1 MLLQRFDR
9 NIRFFGE
16 QGQARLRN
24 ARVAVVG
31 IGGLGTHVVQQL
43 AFLGVGVM
51 TLIDSEELDESN
63 RNRYIGSGEDDRIP
77 GTLKTAI
84 GERLIKSIDSS
95 IGVTRVDEDFI
106 SERGFSAVLGADH
119 VFGCLDTEG
128 ARLVLTQLCAAY
140 GKPYFDL
147 ASEIIPGEKTRYG
160 GRICFSRQGEG
171 CLLCLGELDASEAG
185 IDLGGEGATRQ
196 RDAIYGVNKG
206 QLGRAG
212 PSVVTI
218 NGIVASVGTT
228 EFMLEV
234 TGIRPALRLIKYY
247 GHIGKFTVPSDPPAP
262 DCYVCK
268 GVYGRRDAADVQHY
282 IRDAALRRT
291 QRGTLGIP

>member
-1 MLLQRFDR
+1 MPYARFDR

-16 QGQARLRN
+16 EGQARLRN
-24 ARVAVVG
+24 THVAVVG
-31 IGGLGTHVVQQL
+31 VGGLGTHTVQQL

-51 TLIDSEELDESN
+51 TLVDGEELDDGN
-63 RNRYIGSGEDDRIP
+63 RNRYIGSREDDPIP
-77 GTLKTAI
+77 GSPKTAI
-84 GERLIKSIDSS
+84 AERLIKSIDSS
-95 IGVTRVDEDFI
+95 IGVTPVDEDFI
-106 SERGFSAVLGADH
+106 TERGFSAVLRAEY

-160 GRICFSRQGEG
+160 GRVCFSRRGEG
-171 CLLCLGELDASEAG
+171 CLLCLGELDAAEAG
-185 IDLGGEGATRQ
+185 IDLAGEDARKQ
-196 RDAIYGVNKG
+196 RDAIYGVTKG

-218 NGIVASVGTT
+218 NGIVASIAST
-228 EFMLEV
+228 EFMLET
-234 TGIRPALRLIKYY
+234 TGVRPAVRLIKYY
-247 GHIGKFTVPSDPPAP
+247 GHTGRFTVPSDPPAP

-268 GVYGRRDAADVQHY
+268 GLYGRRDDADVRRY
-282 IRDAALRRT
+282 IRDALK
-291 QRGTLGIP
+291 